1 MRRRRLPFQR
11 YHDVKRRGPEEMGG
25 EEELE
30 GEGGKGAAGLKSSLC
45 PFFFHNL
52 IPYLLLHL
60 VLPLD

>member
-1 MRRRRLPFQR
+1 MS
-11 YHDVKRRGPEEMGG
+11 G

-30 GEGGKGAAGLKSSLC
+30 GEGGKGAADLKSSLC